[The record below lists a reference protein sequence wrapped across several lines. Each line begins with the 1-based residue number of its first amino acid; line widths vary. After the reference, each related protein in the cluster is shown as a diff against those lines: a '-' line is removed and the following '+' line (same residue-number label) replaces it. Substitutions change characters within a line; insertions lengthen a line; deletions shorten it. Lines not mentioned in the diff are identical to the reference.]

1 MSASDSTSTN
11 APRLRLTQMAKRAGC
26 AAKHPPG
33 YLLPLLTGL
42 PPVTDPRVLVGSSTA
57 DDAAVIRLDAD
68 RALVFTTDFFTPIVD
83 DPFDFGAVA
92 ATNALSDVYAMGGRP
107 LSALAIVGF
116 PDTTLSVDVLGEI
129 LRGGAL
135 KAKEAGIDVVGG
147 HTIKSDEPIY
157 GLAVVG
163 EVHPD
168 RIVANSGA
176 RPGDLLVLS
185 KPLGLGIVTTANK
198 NDVDHRG
205 AIAEAIALMTTLN
218 AGACEAMLEVGV
230 RAATDVTGFGL
241 LGHLRNVCAASRAG
255 ARVWVDRVPVMSAA
269 RTYVSEGVAPGGTHA
284 NWRFLAD
291 WVTWGPDVTKDEQ
304 LLLADAQTSGGL
316 LMAVPPGRA
325 DDLVAALI
333 ARGTPAAAIVGEIVD
348 GPSGRIEVVRG
359 A

>member
-1 MSASDSTSTN
+1 MSAPQDPN
-11 APRLRLTQMAKRAGC
+11 ATGRLRLTQTAKRAGC

-42 PPVTDPRVLVGSSTA
+42 PAVTDPRVLVGSNTA
-57 DDAAVIRLDAD
+57 DDAAVIRLDAE

-83 DPFDFGAVA
+83 EPFDFGAVA

-116 PDTTLSVDVLGEI
+116 PDQVLSVDVLGEI

-163 EVHPD
+163 EIHPD
-168 RIVANSGA
+168 RIVANAGA

-198 NDVDHRG
+198 NDVDHLG
-205 AIAEAIALMTTLN
+205 AIGEAIRLMTTLN
-218 AGACEAMLEVGV
+218 RGACEAMLEVGV
-230 RAATDVTGFGL
+230 RAATDITGFGL
-241 LGHLRNVCAASRAG
+241 LGHLRNVCAASRAS
-255 ARVWVDRVPVMSAA
+255 ARVFLDRVPVMEAA
-269 RTYVSEGVAPGGTHA
+269 RTYVHEGVAPGGTHA

-291 WVTWGPDVTKDEQ
+291 WVTWGEGVSKEEQ

-316 LMAVPPGRA
+316 LMAVPPGKA

-333 ARGTPAAAIVGEIVD
+333 ARGTPAAAIVGEIVE
-348 GPSGRIEVVRG
+348 GPAGRMEVVRG
-359 A
+359 G